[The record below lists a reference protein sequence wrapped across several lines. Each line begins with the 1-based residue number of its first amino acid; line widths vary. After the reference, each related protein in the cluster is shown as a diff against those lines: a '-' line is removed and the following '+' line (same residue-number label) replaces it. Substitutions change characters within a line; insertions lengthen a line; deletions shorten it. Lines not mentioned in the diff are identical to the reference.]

1 MCLLFFRG
9 AMPID
14 SIPQKKASAREDHE
28 GTPLSIALLVVLL
41 VVLLVA
47 VIVAVTQAGRRTAL
61 CFGQVIAATL
71 PR

>member
-28 GTPLSIALLVVLL
+28 GTPLSIALLV
-41 VVLLVA
+41 A